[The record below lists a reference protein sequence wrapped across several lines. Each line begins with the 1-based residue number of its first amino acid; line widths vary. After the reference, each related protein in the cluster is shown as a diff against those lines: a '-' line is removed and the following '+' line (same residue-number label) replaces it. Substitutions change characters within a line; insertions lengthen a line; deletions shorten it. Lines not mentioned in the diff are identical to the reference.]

1 MTLAREIKKAKPFD
15 VPEQEAFL
23 NLARTFDVLAGEM
36 AVSVFK
42 PAGLT
47 PAQYNVLRILRG
59 AGGALACGEIGGRMI
74 AREPDMTRLIDRLEA
89 RRLVSR
95 ARDAGDRR
103 VVSVRITPA
112 GLKAL
117 AALDPKV
124 VAAHREQLGHM
135 TRKELAQLIALLEK
149 ARTRATG
156 LPA

>member
-23 NLARTFDVLAGEM
+23 NLARTWDVLSGEM

-59 AGGALACGEIGGRMI
+59 AGGAGGVLACGEIGARMI
-74 AREPDMTRLIDRLEA
+74 AREPDMTRLLDRLETRGLVA
-89 RRLVSR
+89 RSR
-95 ARDAGDRR
+95 EANDRR

-112 GLKAL
+112 ALKAL
-117 AALDPKV
+117 EALDPQV
-124 VAAHREQLGHM
+124 LAAHRKQLGHM
-135 TRKELAQLIALLEK
+135 TKKELEQLIALLEK
-149 ARTRATG
+149 ARRQTD
-156 LPA
+156 